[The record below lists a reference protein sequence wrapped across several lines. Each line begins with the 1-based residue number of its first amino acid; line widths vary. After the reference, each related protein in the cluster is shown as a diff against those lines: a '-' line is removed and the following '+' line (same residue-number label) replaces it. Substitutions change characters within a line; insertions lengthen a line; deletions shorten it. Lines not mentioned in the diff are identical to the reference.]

1 MKIPRIVGDYKP
13 LFRPTVNGV
22 YVNDHCIIKKD
33 EKYHLFGITSQ
44 TGKPCDERFFVHA
57 AGESLDT
64 PFEELGRSIDKGTLA
79 WSPCVT
85 EHNGDYY
92 MHYGPSPTSLAVSPD
107 LFEWFGY
114 PVEIKGEPIYAMHRD
129 HFVFKKADG
138 EYLMYV
144 SGIKDRRG
152 CVSVASS
159 FDLVHWTFRGYA
171 LTAAQ
176 DTPLTPAWGAMESP
190 FIVEK
195 DGYYYLFITY
205 TDSGAKTYNDT
216 LVFVSKD
223 PLNFG
228 CYMGNENPAVPI
240 TTLYAHA
247 PEILC
252 ENGKYYITTCGWMR
266 RPTPNPGCVSIAEL
280 IWE

>member
-1 MKIPRIVGDYKP
+1 MKIPCIVGDYKP

-22 YVNDHCIIKKD
+22 YVNDHCIVKKD

-114 PVEIKGEPIYAMHRD
+114 PVDE
-129 HFVFKKADG
+129 VFI
-138 EYLMYV
+138 MM
-144 SGIKDRRG
+144 S
-152 CVSVASS
+152 
-159 FDLVHWTFRGYA
+159 A
-171 LTAAQ
+171 LTNSSSVTR
-176 DTPLTPAWGAMESP
+176 DTFSH
-190 FIVEK
+190 K
-195 DGYYYLFITY
+195 RRH
-205 TDSGAKTYNDT
+205 
-216 LVFVSKD
+216 
-223 PLNFG
+223 
-228 CYMGNENPAVPI
+228 
-240 TTLYAHA
+240 AHSQ
-247 PEILC
+247 PVY
-252 ENGKYYITTCGWMR
+252 G
-266 RPTPNPGCVSIAEL
+266 
-280 IWE
+280 